1 MRAKGQS
8 TVADAVSRSSRG
20 RSVFTGIVVLVVLA
34 ILLSLG
40 TWQVQRLYWKE
51 ALIAE
56 LADRIHQPPVPL
68 ADMEALKAGGG
79 DVDYR
84 PMQATGR
91 FDHTRERHF
100 LATWQGQSGFDVYTP
115 LVLAD
120 GRNLLVNRGFV
131 PYDKKDPQTRAAGQV
146 SEEVTVAGLARARLD
161 AKPSFMVPENDPKK
175 NIFYWKD
182 LDVMA
187 SSTGLDAG
195 KVVPFFLDAD
205 AKANP
210 GNLPIGGV
218 TLVEMPNSHLQYAV
232 TWYGL
237 AAVLLIITAVSWRR
251 SRKG

>member
-1 MRAKGQS
+1 M
-8 TVADAVSRSSRG
+8 ADTLRRPSRG
-20 RSVFTGIVVLVVLA
+20 RSIFTGIVVLVVLA

-40 TWQVQRLYWKE
+40 TWQVQRLHWKE

-56 LADRIHQPPVPL
+56 LADRIHQPPLPL
-68 ADMEALKAGGG
+68 AEMETLLAGGG

-84 PMQATGR
+84 PMQARGR
-91 FDHTRERHF
+91 FDHSRERHF

-120 GRNLLVNRGFV
+120 GRSLFVNRGFV
-131 PYDKKDPQTRAAGQV
+131 PYDKKDPATRTAGAV
-146 SEEVTVAGLARARLD
+146 SGDVTVTGLARARLD

-182 LDVMA
+182 LSVMT
-187 SSTGLDAG
+187 SSTGLDAA

-205 AKANP
+205 ATANP
-210 GNLPIGGV
+210 GGLPIGGV

-237 AAVLLIITAVSWRR
+237 AATLLVITAVSWRR
-251 SRKG
+251 GRRG